1 MSYDEEQ
8 VADCLRKTAL
18 EVLPLANAISEVVLQ
33 RILEKVPEL
42 APQHTPEE
50 IEVLRVA
57 VEQNVGGILA
67 MLAFGIEADL
77 IEPLVGTVALLKQAA
92 DDGGD
97 VTTVLRGYRVGHARL
112 WQEWAAEAEA
122 RIQDPVLL
130 NRVLAT
136 SSNNMFAFIDS
147 ACERLVELSRELFG
161 SLAGSGRASG
171 RDVLDLLLRGD
182 EPVDLVEAARSLGY
196 EVRDHHVA
204 LTAVPMRPDADARA
218 ALRVLAESAGGA
230 TLLTRAI
237 GDGSWWAWLG
247 WSAPP
252 APEVLDA
259 LGAVA
264 VRDVLVGVGEPGQG
278 REGFRRSHLQA
289 VEAERISRTAR
300 SPFGGVVRHRD
311 IEVAAVLC
319 ADPERAKR
327 FAEGRL
333 GALARRDEA
342 TSRLRATVR
351 AYLANGRNL
360 ARTAEALHVHHK
372 TVSYRLTKAAELVGH
387 GLGDV
392 PYDLEAALI
401 IDRTLGGE

>member
-1 MSYDEEQ
+1 MSLDDEQ
-8 VADCLRKTAL
+8 VAECLRKTAL
-18 EVLPLANAISEVVLQ
+18 EVLPSANGISDVVLQ

-67 MLAFGIEADL
+67 MLSFGIEADL
-77 IEPLVGTVALLKQAA
+77 IEPLVGTVALLKQTAE
-92 DDGGD
+92 DGGD

-112 WQEWAAEAEA
+112 WQAWAAEAEE
-122 RIQDPVLL
+122 RISDPVLL
-130 NRVLAT
+130 NRVLAL

-147 ACERLVELSRELFG
+147 ACERLVELSRDLFG
-161 SLAGSGRASG
+161 SLAVAGTLSG
-171 RDVLDLLLRGD
+171 RDVLDLLRGD
-182 EPVDLVEAARSLGY
+182 EPVDLTEAGRTLGY
-196 EVRDHHVA
+196 EVRDHHLA
-204 LTAVPMRPDADARA
+204 LVAVPLRPDADARA
-218 ALRVLAESAGGA
+218 AVRQVAETANGCA
-230 TLLTRAI
+230 LLTRAT

-247 WSAPP
+247 WPSPP
-252 APEVLDA
+252 DPEVID
-259 LGAVA
+259 AVA
-264 VRDVLVGVGEPGQG
+264 GAEVRDVLIGLGEPGQG

-300 SPFGGVVRHRD
+300 APFGGVVRHRD

-319 ADPERAKR
+319 ADPERARR

-342 TSRLRATVR
+342 TSRVRATLR

-372 TVSYRLTKAAELVGH
+372 TVSYRLARASELVGRSVVD
-387 GLGDV
+387 L

>member
-1 MSYDEEQ
+1 MSLDDEQ
-8 VADCLRKTAL
+8 VAECLRKTAL
-18 EVLPLANAISEVVLQ
+18 EVLPLANGISDVVLQ

-67 MLAFGIEADL
+67 MLSFGIEADL
-77 IEPLVGTVALLKQAA
+77 IEPLVGTVALLKQTAE
-92 DDGGD
+92 DGGD

-112 WQEWAAEAEA
+112 WQAWAAEAEA
-122 RIQDPVLL
+122 RISDPVLL
-130 NRVLAT
+130 NRVLAL

-147 ACERLVELSRELFG
+147 ACERLVELSRDLFG
-161 SLAGSGRASG
+161 SLAVAGGLSG
-171 RDVLDLLLRGD
+171 RDVLDLLRGD
-182 EPVDLVEAARSLGY
+182 EPVDLTEAGRSLGY

-204 LTAVPMRPDADARA
+204 LVAVPLRPDADARA
-218 ALRVLAESAGGA
+218 AVRQVAEAAGGCA
-230 TLLTRAI
+230 LLTRAT

-247 WSAPP
+247 WPSAPG
-252 APEVLDA
+252 PEVID
-259 LGAVA
+259 AVA
-264 VRDVLVGVGEPGQG
+264 GAEVRDVLIGLGEPGQG

-319 ADPERAKR
+319 ADPERARR

-342 TSRLRATVR
+342 TSRVRATLR

-372 TVSYRLTKAAELVGH
+372 TVSYRLARASELIGRSVVD
-387 GLGDV
+387 L